1 MEMKKVNNKGLTLI
15 ETIAAIAILSIAS
28 LMLYSG
34 YATVIRFIDH
44 GNRIKNSSD
53 LLFSVV
59 QGSSESEDVQQETS
73 KITYQIQ
80 SIDTSIDVSADV
92 SVFQTKEGRILL
104 KKLQT
109 AESKT
114 LEESDEYIQFKQSV
128 SALIHDIELAKKQ
141 VLQYQSYNKIWIDF
155 AKTHEMIYFPTSL
168 LPKSYQDKLA
178 DKTVSVIPYF
188 PWEIRNGKIEHGAL
202 LIVGSLQE
210 KYITDNSVKEEYI
223 HLVYDYENDRWYYQD
238 KDLYLLSY
246 HNQMNNNGL
255 MNIQTQQAIISWES
269 FRNIIQKPENGWK
282 VLDLKSEY
290 NKYKDSYWKEVE

>member
-1 MEMKKVNNKGLTLI
+1 MEMMKVNNKGMTLI

-28 LMLYSG
+28 FMLYGG

-80 SIDTSIDVSADV
+80 SIDTSIDVSTDV

-114 LEESDEYIQFKQSV
+114 LEESDEYIQFKQSI
-128 SALIHDIELAKKQ
+128 SELIRDIELAKKQ
-141 VLQYQSYNKIWIDF
+141 ALQHQSYNKIWKEF
-155 AKTHEMIYFPTSL
+155 AKTHEIIYFPTSL

-178 DKTVSVIPYF
+178 DKAVSVIPYF
-188 PWEIRNGKIEHGAL
+188 PWETKNKNIEHGAL

-223 HLVYDYENDRWYYQD
+223 HLVYDYENDHWYYQD
-238 KDLYLLSY
+238 KDAYLLNFRS
-246 HNQMNNNGL
+246 QMNNIGV
-255 MNIQTQQAIISWES
+255 MDIQTQQAITSWEF

-282 VLDLKSEY
+282 VLDIKSTN
-290 NKYKDSYWKEVE
+290 NKFNDSYWKEVE

>member
-210 KYITDNSVKEEYI
+210 KYITNNSVKEEYI

-255 MNIQTQQAIISWES
+255 MNIQTQQAITSWES

-282 VLDLKSEY
+282 VLDIESVY

>member
-1 MEMKKVNNKGLTLI
+1 MKKVNNKGLTLI

-155 AKTHEMIYFPTSL
+155 AKTHEMIYFPTSI

-255 MNIQTQQAIISWES
+255 MNIHTQQAITSWES

-282 VLDLKSEY
+282 VLDIESVY

>member
-1 MEMKKVNNKGLTLI
+1 MKKVNNKGLTLI

-155 AKTHEMIYFPTSL
+155 AKTHEMIYFPTSI

-255 MNIQTQQAIISWES
+255 MNIQTQQAIISWKS

-282 VLDLKSEY
+282 VLDIESVY

>member
-255 MNIQTQQAIISWES
+255 MNIQTQQAIISWKS

-282 VLDLKSEY
+282 VLDIESVY

>member
-155 AKTHEMIYFPTSL
+155 AKTHEMIYFPTSI

-255 MNIQTQQAIISWES
+255 MNIHTQQAITSWES

-282 VLDLKSEY
+282 VLDIESVY

>member
-1 MEMKKVNNKGLTLI
+1 MKKVNNKGLTLI

-210 KYITDNSVKEEYI
+210 KYITNNSVKEEYI

-255 MNIQTQQAIISWES
+255 MNIQTQQAITSWES

-282 VLDLKSEY
+282 VLDIESVY

>member
-1 MEMKKVNNKGLTLI
+1 MKKVNNKGLTLI

-155 AKTHEMIYFPTSL
+155 AKTHEMIYFPTSI

-255 MNIQTQQAIISWES
+255 MNIQTQQAITSWES

-282 VLDLKSEY
+282 VLDIESVY

>member
-1 MEMKKVNNKGLTLI
+1 MKKVNNKGLTLI